1 MEMTMPVDQSKIV
14 VGGIYATAN
23 NQERKVTKIENGYVH
38 WDSRGGNV
46 QNDWSPGHTKAGP
59 TPLTKFA
66 EDCAR
71 IVSVP

>member
-1 MEMTMPVDQSKIV
+1 MPVDQSKIV

-46 QNDWSPGHTKAGP
+46 INDWSPGTTKARP
-59 TPLTKFA
+59 TPIAKFA
-66 EDCAR
+66 EDCNS
-71 IVSVP
+71 IVSLPS